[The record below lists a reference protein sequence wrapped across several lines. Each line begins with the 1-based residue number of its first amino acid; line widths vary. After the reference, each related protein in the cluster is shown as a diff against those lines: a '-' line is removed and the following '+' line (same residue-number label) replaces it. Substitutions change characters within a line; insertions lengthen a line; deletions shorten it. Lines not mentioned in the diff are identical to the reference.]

1 MTIAT
6 RCGSCD
12 RELLLVQ
19 LVQPS
24 DGFRCLVCGF
34 AFAPGYA
41 TVAPGVATRVMA
53 AHATLVTALAELASM
68 TGDRLRLDRA
78 TLVGPVASALPQ
90 VEAKAKAKA
99 PGPARRRRA
108 HWRPWALPHRVA
120 ATPNE

>member
-1 MTIAT
+1 MTIGA

-24 DGFRCLVCGF
+24 QGFRCPFCGF

-53 AHATLVTALAELASM
+53 AHAALVTALTELASM
-68 TGDRLRLDRA
+68 AGDRLRLDRV
-78 TLVGPVASALPQ
+78 TLVGPVANTLPAID
-90 VEAKAKAKA
+90 VEAKEPA
-99 PGPARRRRA
+99 PARPRRT
-108 HWRPWALPHRVA
+108 HWRSAALPDWI
-120 ATPNE
+120 ATTLRE